1 MSNEPIDKHD
11 SLPRGTMDG
20 HPEHHQVTPPADP
33 SSQPE
38 PAQQQ
43 PTQAAEHGKVRRKKK
58 TKRKNLKPLHH
69 EPLSTHPI
77 EKKLARMRAAIAAG
91 ADVNGLDES
100 EPICHRE
107 GRPLDAC
114 LRVSHMPNGGFF
126 YENVHVIE
134 LLLEHGADPRLRCI
148 KNVFFT
154 PLQVATF
161 GAERDDQVPRAK
173 VFFERVVVMFK
184 EAIAKLEER
193 EKSEKGEEK
202 GETGEETVKPGE
214 ETSEQGEME
223 SQPKDE

>member
-1 MSNEPIDKHD
+1 MSNESIDKHD
-11 SLPRGTMDG
+11 DLPQGSMDG
-20 HPEHHQVTPPADP
+20 HAEHHQATPSAGP

-43 PTQAAEHGKVRRKKK
+43 QTQAAEHSKVRRKKK

-69 EPLSTHPI
+69 EPLSAHTV

-114 LRVSHMPNGGFF
+114 LRVSHMPNGPFF
-126 YENVHVIE
+126 YENVHAIE
-134 LLLEHGADPRLRCI
+134 LLLEHGADPRLRDVKYSFI
-148 KNVFFT
+148 T
-154 PLQVATF
+154 PLEIATF
-161 GAERDDQVPRAK
+161 AAERDDQVPRAR
-173 VFFERVVVMFK
+173 VFYERVVAMFK
-184 EAIAKLEER
+184 EAIAKLEEK

-202 GETGEETVKPGE
+202 GETGEEKIKPGE
-214 ETSEQGEME
+214 EKSELGEMQSE
-223 SQPKDE
+223 PKEE